1 MKIVMK
7 LGGSVVTFKDV
18 DYFPSSWKEIKETCK
33 EYIRT
38 NNIKRIAKEL
48 KRIVSDGEIELIL
61 INGAGPFGHF
71 LVREMLNGNKN
82 VTPELVHKSVELLN
96 KKIVETFEK
105 CSIHLVSLAPSDF
118 CSFNDGKIDSSK
130 LFEKCTEILKNNK
143 YPSTYGDGVRTDKV
157 VSPLGNLAVIS
168 GDDLVIELAKL
179 WEPDK
184 IIVATDVDG
193 VFTSDPK
200 VHPDAKLL
208 RVVTPQM
215 FDQIVFD
222 RTKVDVTGGMR
233 SKVLKLFKVA
243 NIAECRIVNGFK
255 ENVIKYAIEGKEV
268 GTLIKVDQHQ
278 NSQQ

>member
-71 LVREMLNGNKN
+71 LVREILNGSKN

-96 KKIVETFEK
+96 KKIVEVFENY
-105 CSIHLVSLAPSDF
+105 SIHLVSLSPSDF
-118 CSFNDGKIDSSK
+118 CSFNNGRIDSSK

-255 ENVIKYAIEGKEV
+255 ENVIKDVIEGKEV